1 MIICKL
7 EINDKYIWTLGF
19 DTDIYNLKNMSF
31 LLHSSV
37 SWHTSQKDTSLSYLY
52 HVFILNPRIFF
63 TVVRESTQWDPSLR
77 TIKIAIL
84 LTDNIKLALCRG
96 SCHIRSTKNI
106 HWLNEWMNWIIV
118 QEWLQM
124 NERYIPCFITSKK

>member
-7 EINDKYIWTLGF
+7 KINDKYIWTLGF
-19 DTDIYNLKNMSF
+19 DIDIYNLKNTSF
-31 LLHSSV
+31 LLYSSV
-37 SWHTSQKDTSLSYLY
+37 SWHTSQKDASLSYLY

-77 TIKIAIL
+77 TINIAIRL
-84 LTDNIKLALCRG
+84 IDNIKLALCRG
-96 SCHIRSTKNI
+96 SCHIRRTKNI

-118 QEWLQM
+118 QEWLQRKV
-124 NERYIPCFITSKK
+124 RYITMFHHF